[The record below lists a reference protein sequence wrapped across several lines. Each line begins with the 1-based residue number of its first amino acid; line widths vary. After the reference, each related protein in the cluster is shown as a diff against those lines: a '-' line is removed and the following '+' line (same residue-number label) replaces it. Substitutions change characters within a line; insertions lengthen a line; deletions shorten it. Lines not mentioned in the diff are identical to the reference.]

1 MLIKGYGAFTYS
13 VGDLENLIEYVKNQV
28 EHHKK
33 ITFRDKFIAMLNE
46 HKIRME
52 SVFDEK
58 YLL

>member
-33 ITFRDKFIAMLNE
+33 ITFRDEFIAMLKE
-46 HKIRME
+46 QEIPME

-58 YLL
+58 